1 MTRPADPIVRHFRQ
15 ILMWP
20 LQLMPMASAD
30 QRNPGRVQTPWEYL
44 DQCEGPNPWL
54 ELVDDFNVEPAQFQE
69 RHYREFV
76 TFLPHVQRFLYGQA
90 RSIVSKVGFG
100 ESPIRVF
107 RRSDVSACRMHF
119 DDGQSVDFSLSHIDL
134 YFFFDIDIVF
144 LVVEIFADD
153 LPLSRVQDT
162 LYRFGRDSPA
172 GWDPD
177 GSPVACIPHVEWI
190 GTEGQVLAS
199 SDMGD
204 RAGYLAFAG
213 EHRAQRI
220 GAHWQYLLEPMVHHH
235 TGRPGP
241 IRYRQIEYHRMP
253 KLSYLALDD
262 PFVLTDDDFFRL
274 AMATRPD
281 DGLPLPYSPDV
292 IRSVKADMLY
302 DRFWNAELRDLR
314 ASTRVVGNGHSMS
327 IVGSWQ
333 DPFFR
338 DIDAGMRGQFRHQYF
353 LVGLIAHFHKAC
365 LLMFSDRLINSV
377 SLLDLD
383 DPESER
389 RFRETIRSTR
399 EVFLRFN
406 HRYWFHEV
414 SNQSMARDL
423 FEMWSRHLRTDR
435 LFEEVREEVLD
446 MGTYLDSDDA
456 RRQGDTVL
464 RLTVV
469 TIFGLIGTIAT
480 GFLGMN
486 LIDETDNEMI
496 VKIRIFASVL
506 LPTVLVTLLTIRYS
520 KALSEI
526 LDTIAAESGEGWL
539 SRLRRVRRVVAG
551 RRSERQRSN

>member
-1 MTRPADPIVRHFRQ
+1 MTRLADPIVRHFRQ

-54 ELVDDFNVEPAQFQE
+54 ELVDDFNVDPAQFQE

-90 RSIVSKVGFG
+90 RSVVSKVGFG

-119 DDGQSVDFSLSHIDL
+119 PDGQAVDFSLSHIDL

-177 GSPVACIPHVEWI
+177 GSPVACIPLVEWI
-190 GTEGQVLAS
+190 GTEGQVLVS
-199 SDMGD
+199 SDMDD
-204 RAGYLAFAG
+204 REGYLAFAG

-274 AMATRPD
+274 AMVTRPD
-281 DGLPLPYSPDV
+281 DGLPLPYSPEV
-292 IRSVKADMLY
+292 IRSVKADMRY

-389 RFRETIRSTR
+389 RFRDTIRSTR

-486 LIDETDNEMI
+486 LIDEADNEMI

-506 LPTVLVTLLTIRYS
+506 LPTMLVAILTIRYS

-526 LDTIAAESGEGWL
+526 LDTIAVESGEGWL
-539 SRLRRVRRVVAG
+539 SRLRRVRRVIAG

>member
-1 MTRPADPIVRHFRQ
+1 MTRLADPIVRHFRQ

-30 QRNPGRVQTPWEYL
+30 QRNPGRIQTPWESL
-44 DQCEGPNPWL
+44 DQCEGSNPWL
-54 ELVDDFNVEPAQFQE
+54 ELVDDFNVDPEQFQE

-90 RSIVSKVGFG
+90 RSVVSKVGFG

-119 DDGQSVDFSLSHIDL
+119 PDGQSVDFSLSHVDL

-172 GWDPD
+172 GWNPD
-177 GSPVACIPHVEWI
+177 GSPVACIPHVEWL
-190 GTEGQVLAS
+190 GTEGQVLVS
-199 SDMGD
+199 SDMDD

-274 AMATRPD
+274 AIATRPD
-281 DGLPLPYSPDV
+281 DGLPLPYSPEV
-292 IRSVKADMLY
+292 VRSVKADMLY

-314 ASTRVVGNGHSMS
+314 ASTRVVGNGHAMS

-338 DIDAGMRGQFRHQYF
+338 DIEAGMRGQFRHQYF

-389 RFRETIRSTR
+389 RFRDTIRSTR

-486 LIDETDNEMI
+486 LIDEADNDMV
-496 VKIRIFASVL
+496 VKMRIFASVL
-506 LPTVLVTLLTIRYS
+506 LPTVLIAILTVRYS

-539 SRLRRVRRVVAG
+539 SRLRRVRRVIAG
-551 RRSERQRSN
+551 RRSERRRIN

>member
-30 QRNPGRVQTPWEYL
+30 QRNPGRIQTPWESL
-44 DQCEGPNPWL
+44 DQCEGSNPWL
-54 ELVDDFNVEPAQFQE
+54 ELVDDFNVDPAQFQE

-90 RSIVSKVGFG
+90 RSVVSKVGFG

-107 RRSDVSACRMHF
+107 RRNDVSACRMQF
-119 DDGQSVDFSLSHIDL
+119 PDGQSVDFSLSHVDL
-134 YFFFDIDIVF
+134 YFFFYIDIVF

-172 GWDPD
+172 GWNPD
-177 GSPVACIPHVEWI
+177 GSPVACIPSVQWL
-190 GTEGQVLAS
+190 GTEGQVLVS
-199 SDMGD
+199 SDMDD

-235 TGRPGP
+235 TDRPGP

-274 AMATRPD
+274 AIATRPD
-281 DGLPLPYSPDV
+281 DGLPLPYSPEV
-292 IRSVKADMLY
+292 VRSVKAEMLY
-302 DRFWNAELRDLR
+302 DRFWNAEMRDLR
-314 ASTRVVGNGHSMS
+314 ASTRVVGNGHAMS

-338 DIDAGMRGQFRHQYF
+338 DIEAGMRGQFRHQYF

-389 RFRETIRSTR
+389 RFRVTIRSTR

-486 LIDETDNEMI
+486 LIDEADNDMV
-496 VKIRIFASVL
+496 VKMRIFASVL
-506 LPTVLVTLLTIRYS
+506 LPTVLIAILTVRYS

-539 SRLRRVRRVVAG
+539 SRLRRVRRVIAG
-551 RRSERQRSN
+551 RRSERRRIN